1 MIRDLKLQPCTHEP
15 CLYYSND
22 YNGTGKKV
30 LFLRQVDDFAISC
43 EDKAT
48 ALDVIEKINSKMTIV
63 VKQLGLID
71 RFNGVDVLQTRNFI
85 KIYNKTYIEKILVR
99 HDWIHNEKEYN
110 HQFPTPMLSDN
121 NYQRKLENQAIPT
134 DDEIKKME
142 SDMGFGYRQAIG
154 ELIYALVTCRPDI
167 SFPVIKLAQYSTKP
181 TLIHFE
187 AIKNIY
193 RYLNATKNEGIHY
206 WRDAPRSDLPYHPN
220 PECKQDTNYDEHSIS
235 TRRQDNKELLVG
247 AVDSDYAGD
256 TTHRRSVTGIILKLA
271 GGTVLY
277 KSKFQD
283 TCAMSSTEAEFT
295 AAAEAGKYILYVRSL
310 LEQIGIPQHHAT
322 ILYED
327 NQGALLM
334 TNAQQPTK
342 RTRHMDIKDFV
353 LQDWVLQDLIRLDRI
368 TTNDN
373 YADVMTKA
381 TGRTLFYRHMNF
393 ILGKIPPKYTGLH
406 EARISAITQARTN
419 KKRLRPSRENQSG
432 ADDLSL
438 RLEHGRVLYGPPEA
452 RYIRRL
458 SQISDTI

>member
-1 MIRDLKLQPCTHEP
+1 
-15 CLYYSND
+15 
-22 YNGTGKKV
+22 
-30 LFLRQVDDFAISC
+30 
-43 EDKAT
+43 
-48 ALDVIEKINSKMTIV
+48 
-63 VKQLGLID
+63 
-71 RFNGVDVLQTRNFI
+71 
-85 KIYNKTYIEKILVR
+85 
-99 HDWIHNEKEYN
+99 
-110 HQFPTPMLSDN
+110 
-121 NYQRKLENQAIPT
+121 
-134 DDEIKKME
+134 
-142 SDMGFGYRQAIG
+142 
-154 ELIYALVTCRPDI
+154 
-167 SFPVIKLAQYSTKP
+167 
-181 TLIHFE
+181 
-187 AIKNIY
+187 
-193 RYLNATKNEGIHY
+193 
-206 WRDAPRSDLPYHPN
+206 
-220 PECKQDTNYDEHSIS
+220 
-235 TRRQDNKELLVG
+235 
-247 AVDSDYAGD
+247 
-256 TTHRRSVTGIILKLA
+256 
-271 GGTVLY
+271 
-277 KSKFQD
+277 
-283 TCAMSSTEAEFT
+283 MSSTEAEFT